1 MFDTAE
7 PSEATFDTPD
17 SDQFISKLT
26 NDQSEA
32 WEILEPELK
41 ADYPTTAS
49 LQGYAGTGKTFMVT
63 AIAEHLLAE
72 DYDVRVCALTHQAKY
87 VLRGEMPAGI
97 VDDVHMNTIHSA
109 LGLKLVPDN
118 KGGEVLIRDESREP
132 NLPTSPDSVII
143 VDEASMQ
150 GMQLWEYTEEAF
162 SKTPASWLFVGDPA
176 QLPPVRDKESP
187 ALWQDP
193 TVQLERIVRQAKDN
207 PIIRCATA
215 IRNGRSWKKYKN
227 SYGQNKDGE
236 IVGISTT
243 TKQKKFVENACAK
256 FDSDTYSNDPYHARI
271 LCAHNDAVQQMNHLV
286 KAKVYPGAPEWVE
299 GMWGIVQVSWAP
311 DQEIRA
317 YTSEMLQ
324 IKECSKRT
332 AAVADENSFDS
343 VRLPIWE
350 MEVDSE
356 RGPVSLDVLASEGE
370 RQYEEELKKRKEY
383 AEENGGGGAWRP
395 YYALKNR
402 LCDLRY
408 PYAST
413 VHKAQGMSLDTA
425 YINMRDIRTFNKDWQ
440 EMRYVAFT
448 RARDQVAVLI

>member
-7 PSEATFDTPD
+7 TSEVTFDAPS
-17 SDQFISKLT
+17 SDQLISKLT
-26 NDQSEA
+26 DDQAEA
-32 WEILEPELK
+32 WAVLEPELK

-63 AIAEHLLAE
+63 AIAEHLLE
-72 DYDVRVCALTHQAKY
+72 EGYDVSVAALTHQAKY
-87 VLRGEMPAGI
+87 VLRNEMPPAI
-97 VDDVHMNTIHSA
+97 VDDVYMNTIHSV

-118 KGGEVLIRDESREP
+118 EGGEVLVRDDSREP
-132 NLPTSPDSVII
+132 NLPESPDSVII

-162 SKTPASWLFVGDPA
+162 GKTPASWLFVGDPA
-176 QLPPVRDKESP
+176 QLPPVMDKESP

-227 SYGQNKDGE
+227 NCKRNGE
-236 IVGISTT
+236 GEVVGISTT
-243 TKQKKFVENACAK
+243 TKQENFVGSACSK
-256 FDSDTYSNDPYHARI
+256 FDSDTYSDNPYHARI
-271 LCAHNDAVQQMNHLV
+271 LCAHNDAVRQMNHLV
-286 KAKVYPGAPEWVE
+286 KAKIYPGASEWVE
-299 GMWGIVQVSWAP
+299 GMWGIVQTSWAP

-332 AAVADENSFDS
+332 AAVASKNSFDS

-350 MEVDSE
+350 MEVASE
-356 RGPVSLDVLASEGE
+356 RGPLSLDVLASEGK
-370 RQYEEELKKRKEY
+370 RQYEEEIEKRKEY
-383 AEENGGGGAWRP
+383 AKKNGGGGAWRP
-395 YYALKNR
+395 YYALKER
-402 LCDLRY
+402 LCDFRY

-413 VHKAQGMSLDTA
+413 VHKAQGMSLDAA
-425 YINMRDIRTFNKDWQ
+425 YINMRDIRTFNKNWQ